1 MSSRSKHSNHSYAMR
16 KSTIILRYR
25 TGIRFQLIHVA
36 TKSDSNENSDLLF
49 FTFVSSSNG
58 CKSDQD
64 RQKVL
69 SKAQWKSIFRTN
81 NDEKLNHLI
90 QSNWTYSTISIVM
103 PVNIKEKAR
112 IIIGIALTNEVNANQ
127 TKSIFKNPTLA
138 GGN

>member
-1 MSSRSKHSNHSYAMR
+1 MSSRSNHSYAMR

-25 TGIRFQLIHVA
+25 AGIRFQLMHVA
-36 TKSDSNENSDLLF
+36 TKSDSNENSDLLLF
-49 FTFVSSSNG
+49 IFVSSSNG
-58 CKSDQD
+58 CKLDQD

-69 SKAQWKSIFRTN
+69 SKAQRKSILRTN

-90 QSNWTYSTISIVM
+90 QSNCNSSTISIVL

-112 IIIGIALTNEVNANQ
+112 IIIGIPLTNEANANQ